1 MSRTAIAMLLAVGLA
16 SSPALAAPRGAHA
29 VSSAVQNDAVPNA
42 SGNLT
47 YRGGP
52 VLQNVKVFTVYWGN
66 NVQFSGTGTQ
76 SLDAFYKA
84 VIASPYYDWLNE
96 YNTPSPSQKFG
107 RGTFAG
113 SYAYTNG
120 ATGTLQDSS
129 IQTAIGSL
137 IDSGKL
143 PAPDAN
149 TLFAIHFAPGINIK
163 MSDGSASCSV
173 FCAYHGSFSHGG
185 KNVYYSIN
193 PDQGG
198 SCASGCGGDKVLF
211 NNATSVASHELIEA
225 TTDANVGGSS
235 NSDLA
240 WYDDSQG
247 EIGDICNASQCSTT
261 ATGTTKCPTSYIVQ
275 NEWSNKRK
283 ACVAMDPTLVVNDF
297 TVAATPTTT
306 IDVPQGGTAT
316 VMVAMTKTVGTG
328 ETAMLTATGP
338 TGVTGTFAPT
348 SASTDAGKSTL
359 TISAAATAMLGMA
372 KVTVSA
378 AATSATHTLDV
389 QINVTSPPD
398 MAMQPDLA
406 QPANN
411 GGNGGNGGGGG
422 DGNGGGTGTG
432 GNGNG
437 GGNGNNGGGGGDSG
451 CSIGGGSIAGSW
463 AFAGLILLALAF
475 RRRRA

>member
-1 MSRTAIAMLLAVGLA
+1 MLGPSNA
-16 SSPALAAPRGAHA
+16 
-29 VSSAVQNDAVPNA
+29 AVPNA
-42 SGNLT
+42 AMGALT
-47 YRGGP
+47 FRGGP
-52 VLQNVKVFTVYWGN
+52 VLQNVRVVTVYWGN
-66 NVQFSGTGTQ
+66 NVQFSGSTGTQ
-76 SLDAFYKA
+76 TLDAFYKA
-84 VIASPYYDWLNE
+84 VIASSYYDWLKE
-96 YNTPSPSQKFG
+96 YNTTSPVQKFG

-113 SYAYTNG
+113 TYAYTAG
-120 ATGTLQDSS
+120 ATGTLTDAS
-129 IQTAIGSL
+129 IQTALGKL
-137 IDSGKL
+137 IDNASV

-149 TLFAIHFAPGINIK
+149 TLYAIHFAPGISIK

-185 KNVYYSIN
+185 KNIYYSIN

-198 SCASGCGGDKVLF
+198 SCAGGCGGDPTLF
-211 NNATSVASHELIEA
+211 NNTTSVASHELVEA
-225 TTDANVGGSS
+225 TTDADVGQ
-235 NSDLA
+235 NNLA
-240 WYDDSQG
+240 WYDDTNG
-247 EIGDICNASQCSTT
+247 EIGDICNASQCVPLKAGGTPTKTT
-261 ATGTTKCPTSYIVQ
+261 CPGSYIVQ
-275 NEWSNKRK
+275 NEWSNSKN

-297 TVAATPTTT
+297 TIAATPTTT

-316 VMVAMTKTVGTG
+316 VMVAMTKSVGTG
-328 ETAMLTATGP
+328 ETATLTATGP
-338 TGVTGTFAPT
+338 MGVTGTFAPA

-359 TISAAATAMLGMA
+359 TISATATTMLGMG
-372 KVTVSA
+372 KVTISA

-406 QPANN
+406 QPA
-411 GGNGGNGGGGG
+411 GGGGGTGGGGG

-437 GGNGNNGGGGGDSG
+437 GGNGNNGGGGDSG